1 MTDSCNPIDC
11 SPPGSSVHRISQ
23 EYWSGL
29 PFPAPGYLLDP
40 EMEPRSPALAGRFF
54 TTEPPGSSGF
64 CHTATWISHMY
75 TYIPSLWNLPPSCHP
90 IPPLHVI
97 AEHWVELPG
106 LYSNFPLTVLPM
118 AMHIQCYSANLS
130 HPLLPPLEHHL
141 KGGYGVQNH
150 VLENPK
156 ISDHLTYVTL
166 VF

>member
-1 MTDSCNPIDC
+1 MSDSCNPIDC

-29 PFPAPGYLLDP
+29 PFPAPGDLLDP

-75 TYIPSLWNLPPSCHP
+75 TYIPSLLNLPPTCRP

-106 LYSNFPLTVLPM
+106 SWTPWTQQLPADCFTHGNAYSMLLCQFVPPSPFPTGDT
-118 AMHIQCYSANLS
+118 SS
-130 HPLLPPLEHHL
+130 
-141 KGGYGVQNH
+141 
-150 VLENPK
+150 
-156 ISDHLTYVTL
+156 
-166 VF
+166 